1 MIDRDGIRQRYE
13 ALQSFLDERGR
24 RLWASAEAK
33 AAGYG
38 GIAAVAQVTGL
49 APSTI
54 GRGLKDLA
62 DQSPLPPGRLR
73 RPGAG
78 RKPSVETDPQLRPAL
93 EALVEPTAR
102 GDPEAPLRWT
112 CKSLR
117 RLADELQAQGH
128 RVSRT
133 LVGTL
138 LHDLGFSLQANAKTR
153 EGGRHPDRDAQF
165 AFINAHLTRALAAGE
180 PVISVDT
187 KKKELVGDFKNAG
200 RAWRPK
206 GSPEAVRVHDF
217 LIREL
222 GRAVPYGVYDLATN
236 AGWVGVGQDHDTAAF
251 AVQTIRRWWQEI
263 GQSRYRATPRLTIT
277 ADGGGSNGVRVRL
290 WKRELQKLCD
300 ETGLAITVHHLPP
313 GNEQVERDRAPAVL
327 VHQPELASNA
337 SGELSGD
344 RRPDRGDHD
353 QDRPERAVRARPAS
367 LSEGGG
373 CVRCRNCRAQH
384 RARRVPWRVEL
395 YHLAPPSLTLTGSRS
410 CTYFLTGPKPRR
422 SRR

>member
-38 GIAAVAQVTGL
+38 DGGSGSGHRLGAEHHRARAQGPGRPEPAAAGP
-49 APSTI
+49 AASA
-54 GRGLKDLA
+54 GRGPQALGRDRSAAEAGSRGLGRA
-62 DQSPLPPGRLR
+62 DRARRSGSAAALDPQEPAPARRRAASPRPPG
-73 RPGAG
+73 
-78 RKPSVETDPQLRPAL
+78 
-93 EALVEPTAR
+93 
-102 GDPEAPLRWT
+102 
-112 CKSLR
+112 
-117 RLADELQAQGH
+117 
-128 RVSRT
+128 RT

-165 AFINAHLTRALAAGE
+165 AFINAHVTRALAAGE

-206 GSPEAVRVHDF
+206 GSPEEVRVHDF
-217 LIREL
+217 LIKEL

-263 GQSRYRATPRLTIT
+263 GQSRYRAAPRLTIT

-313 GNEQVERDRAPAVL
+313 GTSKWTR
-327 VHQPELASNA
+327 S
-337 SGELSGD
+337 SM
-344 RRPDRGDHD
+344 
-353 QDRPERAVRARPAS
+353 
-367 LSEGGG
+367 
-373 CVRCRNCRAQH
+373 
-384 RARRVPWRVEL
+384 
-395 YHLAPPSLTLTGSRS
+395 RS
-410 CTYFLTGPKPRR
+410 CSSARTGEQRLW
-422 SRR
+422 